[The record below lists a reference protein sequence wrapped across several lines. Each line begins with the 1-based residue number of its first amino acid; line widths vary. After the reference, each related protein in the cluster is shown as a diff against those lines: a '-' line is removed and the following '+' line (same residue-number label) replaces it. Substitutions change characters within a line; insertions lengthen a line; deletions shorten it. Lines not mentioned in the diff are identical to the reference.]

1 MSRRCYSFPSCCVVG
16 LSNSAAQE
24 GLHMQ
29 SLWSSGRTKR
39 KNGECIYRSIHTSK
53 PACERAVIFTLS
65 IFYSTSSLNSATN
78 INPPNV
84 TVFVCS
90 LFGSIQEEVVKDA
103 ESVRNQQQQHL
114 QQHSCTLDE
123 CFQLY
128 TKEEQVG
135 NSSWTFM
142 KTLLAHFSSFLTDSF
157 PPSPKLK
164 FTPVQAAAP
173 LINMSVD
180 EGWQLTNWCTEV
192 WFLHL
197 SVWMLFAPISE
208 RYHLALV
215 ECVWENDVC
224 VLSRVSSCLSSDFH
238 EPEEYQVAVYQ
249 KNSLKMWENSMF

>member
-1 MSRRCYSFPSCCVVG
+1 MSRRCYSFPSWCVVG

-53 PACERAVIFTLS
+53 PACERAVIFTLRV
-65 IFYSTSSLNSATN
+65 FYSTSSVNSATN
-78 INPPNV
+78 VNPPNV

-142 KTLLAHFSSFLTDSF
+142 KTVLAHFSSFLTDSF
-157 PPSPKLK
+157 TPSPKFK
-164 FTPVQAAAP
+164 
-173 LINMSVD
+173 IHS
-180 EGWQLTNWCTEV
+180 
-192 WFLHL
+192 
-197 SVWMLFAPISE
+197 S
-208 RYHLALV
+208 
-215 ECVWENDVC
+215 
-224 VLSRVSSCLSSDFH
+224 SSCSATDKHVCRWGLTIGKLVHWGLIFASICVDVVCPH
-238 EPEEYQVAVYQ
+238 QWEV
-249 KNSLKMWENSMF
+249 SLGPCWEC